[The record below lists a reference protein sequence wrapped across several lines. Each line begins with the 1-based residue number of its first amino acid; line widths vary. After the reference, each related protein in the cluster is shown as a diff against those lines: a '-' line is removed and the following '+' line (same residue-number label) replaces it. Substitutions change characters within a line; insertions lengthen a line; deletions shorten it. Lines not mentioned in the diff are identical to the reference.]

1 MINVPGET
9 VHVRVCVC
17 IRDTKEQFLLADS
30 REREREKER
39 FASGIPHRQDHLQLS
54 ENRS

>member
-17 IRDTKEQFLLADS
+17 IRDTKEQFLLANS
-30 REREREKER
+30 REREKER